1 MIHVI
6 TRDNAHQHE
15 HLLREMHRDR
25 KRVFVD
31 RFKWNV
37 PVVNGDMEVDQ
48 FDTPDAV
55 YLVIAGNDGRHL
67 GSARLLP
74 SMQPHI
80 LGDLFPELADAGVPK
95 GPDVF
100 EMTRMVYSPEL
111 TDMAALGQIRMLLRL
126 AMVEYAVAAGIRH
139 YSCIVR
145 MEFLPTVLSAGWV
158 AEPLGFPR
166 DIDGEST
173 TAVRIDVDQAALDAV
188 RAKFRHFDPVL
199 TLAQTGEVHKIAA

>member
-1 MIHVI
+1 MIHII
-6 TRDNAHQHE
+6 TQENAHH
-15 HLLREMHRDR
+15 HRALVREMHRDR

-37 PVVNGDMEVDQ
+37 PVVDGDQEVDQ

-55 YLVIAGNDGRHL
+55 YLIVAGADGRHL

-74 SMQPHI
+74 SMRPHI

-95 GPDVF
+95 GDNIF

-111 TDMAALGQIRMLLRL
+111 TDMAALGRIRMLLRL
-126 AMVEYAVAAGIRH
+126 AMVEYAVAAGIDH
-139 YSCIVR
+139 YTCIVR

-166 DIDGEST
+166 DIDGELT

-188 RAKFRHFDPVL
+188 RAKFRYFDPVL
-199 TLAQTGEVHKIAA
+199 TPDQTGEVHKIAA